1 MNGKD
6 GETKRFNLVEKKK
19 NFNIKD
25 NLGNDFKE
33 IIELYEEIKKL
44 ANNQEPKY
52 DYYIKILKK
61 GINDYQSKK
70 NKDELLFE
78 WDKEINIKKEK
89 YKRKRSELKNDND
102 IKELFKGYPEE
113 IIEIYLQKFK

>member
-89 YKRKRSELKNDND
+89 YKRKRSELKM
-102 IKELFKGYPEE
+102 IM
-113 IIEIYLQKFK
+113 I